1 MQAPILQGPKT
12 LGKPVNIKKTV
23 ASKHKQI
30 ILAAVDAKQMPA
42 IIHMFEKVRF
52 LSHGRLDGLRQFT
65 CLFVAMFFGTQALA
79 QDPPEEPAVTSST
92 EAEPEAES
100 SEEEESG
107 KIDKGNFLVL
117 PIFITEPAIGE
128 GLGLGLVYFHKK
140 KDPNTPQISTASSIS
155 QTNQQQNPPPTAS
168 GVFGA
173 YTNNDTKAFGIGHA
187 GTYFQ
192 DKVRT
197 VGVLATAEINSTVFF
212 LDIPFGFGLDGELAY
227 ANFKRRLGTSNM
239 FLGMSLTY
247 MDALINFDLGL
258 GGNDPGSFGLLD
270 FDFQNVGIGASAIY
284 DSRDDT
290 MMPGDG
296 ALVDFTMSTFD
307 KALGGDFNYVS
318 FDFKALSFH
327 ELHERFVLGLRLDVS
342 TVDGKPPFFARPFV
356 SIRGIPALRYQG
368 DTAGVV
374 EVEGRFNISPRW
386 AAVAFGGAGFA
397 HSGDT
402 NLETADT
409 IKAYGAG
416 IRFQA
421 LKSQNVWLG
430 FDIAKGPEEYAWY
443 IQMGHPW

>member
-1 MQAPILQGPKT
+1 MPKMVENRAM
-12 LGKPVNIKKTV
+12 LGKINLRRPTRPWALCLIACLIVV
-23 ASKHKQI
+23 ALI
-30 ILAAVDAKQMPA
+30 
-42 IIHMFEKVRF
+42 
-52 LSHGRLDGLRQFT
+52 
-65 CLFVAMFFGTQALA
+65 
-79 QDPPEEPAVTSST
+79 ST
-92 EAEPEAES
+92 EVVAQES
-100 SEEEESG
+100 PTEEQAASTATESEDESDSGEEDE
-107 KIDKGNFLVL
+107 KPLINKGNFLVL

-155 QTNQQQNPPPTAS
+155 QTNRQQNPPPTAT

-173 YTNNDTKAFGIGHA
+173 YTNNDTKAFGVGHA

-212 LDIPFGFGLDGELAY
+212 LDIPFRFALDGDLAF
-227 ANFKRRLGTSNM
+227 ANFKRRMGKSNF

-247 MDALINFDLGL
+247 LDGLIDFKQRPNSI
-258 GGNDPGSFGLLD
+258 DPDPSSFGLLD
-270 FDFQNVGIGASAIY
+270 FEFTNIGIGASAIY

-290 MMPGDG
+290 MMPGNG
-296 ALVDFTMSTFD
+296 ALVDFTFSTFD
-307 KALGGDFNYVS
+307 EAIGSDFNYIN

-327 ELHERFVLGLRLDVS
+327 ELHERFVLGLRLDVA
-342 TVDGKPPFFARPFV
+342 TADGSPPFFAKPFV
-356 SIRGIPALRYQG
+356 SIRGIPALRFQG

-397 HSGDT
+397 HSSDPDLSTGL
-402 NLETADT
+402 N

-421 LKSQNVWLG
+421 LQSQNVWLG

>member
-1 MQAPILQGPKT
+1 M
-12 LGKPVNIKKTV
+12 
-23 ASKHKQI
+23 KQI
-30 ILAAVDAKQMPA
+30 QMPTMS
-42 IIHMFEKVRF
+42 HMPQKD
-52 LSHGRLDGLRQFT
+52 SLRQLT
-65 CLFVAMFFGTQALA
+65 CLFAVLLFSSHALA
-79 QDPPEEPAVTSST
+79 QDPPEDAAGTAAT
-92 EAEPEAES
+92 EAEPAAES
-100 SEEEESG
+100 TEEEKSAQ
-107 KIDKGNFLVL
+107 INKGNFLVL

-155 QTNQQQNPPPTAS
+155 QTNRQQNPPPTAT

-197 VGVLATAEINSTVFF
+197 VGVLATADINSKVFF
-212 LDIPFGFGLDGELAY
+212 LDIPFGFSLEGELAY
-227 ANFKRRLGTSNM
+227 ANFKRRMGTSNF

-247 MDALINFDLGL
+247 MDALIDFGLGL
-258 GGNDPGSFGLLD
+258 GGNDPASFGLLD

-296 ALVDFTMSTFD
+296 MLVDFTVSTFD
-307 KALGGDFNYVS
+307 EALGGDFNYVN
-318 FDFKALSFH
+318 FDFKALWFQ
-327 ELHERFVLGLRLDVS
+327 ELHEKFVLGLRFDVA
-342 TVDGKPPFFARPFV
+342 TVDGRPPFFAVPYV

-368 DTAGVV
+368 KTAGVA

-386 AAVAFGGAGFA
+386 AAVAFAGAGFT
-397 HSGDT
+397 DVKEP
-402 NLETADT
+402 NQETADT
-409 IKAYGAG
+409 IKAYGGG

-430 FDIAKGPEEYAWY
+430 LDIAKGPEEYYWY

>member
-1 MQAPILQGPKT
+1 MIDHYA
-12 LGKPVNIKKTV
+12 
-23 ASKHKQI
+23 
-30 ILAAVDAKQMPA
+30 MPSIFKLIRSA
-42 IIHMFEKVRF
+42 QSCVIY
-52 LSHGRLDGLRQFT
+52 
-65 CLFVAMFFGTQALA
+65 LFACVVIMALFSTGVLA
-79 QDPPEEPAVTSST
+79 QEATEEQGATEGSESEDGPENIED
-92 EAEPEAES
+92 EA
-100 SEEEESG
+100 SE

-140 KDPNTPQISTASSIS
+140 KDPNTPQVSTASSIS
-155 QTNQQQNPPPTAS
+155 QTNRQQNPPPTAS

-173 YTNNDTKAFGIGHA
+173 YTNNDTKAAGIGHA
-187 GTYFQ
+187 GTYFN
-192 DKVRT
+192 DKVRA
-197 VGVLATAEINSTVFF
+197 VGVLASAEINSTVFF

-227 ANFKRRLGTSNM
+227 ANFKRRLGSSNM
-239 FLGMSLTY
+239 FLGLSLTF
-247 MDALINFDLGL
+247 MNGFIDFDLR
-258 GGNDPGSFGLLD
+258 GGGGTDPSRFGLLD
-270 FDFQNVGIGASAIY
+270 FDFQNIGIGASAIY

-296 ALVDFTMSTFD
+296 WLVDFTTTFFD
-307 KALGGDFNYVS
+307 ESIGGDFNYIN
-318 FDFKALSFH
+318 FDFKALWFH
-327 ELHERFVLGLRLDVS
+327 ELHERFVLGLRADVA
-342 TVDGKPPFFARPFV
+342 TADGSPPFFAMPFV
-356 SIRGIPALRYQG
+356 SIRGIPALRFQG
-368 DTAGVV
+368 DTAGVF

-397 HSGDT
+397 HSGDPDFST
-402 NLETADT
+402 GLN

>member
-1 MQAPILQGPKT
+1 MIENRTMPWKFILPRPARSCAKC
-12 LGKPVNIKKTV
+12 LIACVIVV
-23 ASKHKQI
+23 A
-30 ILAAVDAKQMPA
+30 
-42 IIHMFEKVRF
+42 
-52 LSHGRLDGLRQFT
+52 
-65 CLFVAMFFGTQALA
+65 LFSTRVLA
-79 QDPPEEPAVTSST
+79 QEPAEEQPATTGGQSEDGAEST
-92 EAEPEAES
+92 EDEAAKKKE
-100 SEEEESG
+100 
-107 KIDKGNFLVL
+107 DRGNFLVL

-128 GLGLGLVYFHKK
+128 GLGVGLIYFHKK

-155 QTNQQQNPPPTAS
+155 QTNRQQNPPPTAT

-173 YTNNDTKAFGIGHA
+173 YTNNDTKAVGVGHA

-197 VGVLATAEINSTVFF
+197 VGVLATAEINSTMFL
-212 LDIPFGFGLDGELAY
+212 LDIPFRFALDGDLAY
-227 ANFKRRLGTSNM
+227 ANFKHRMGKSNF

-247 MDALINFDLGL
+247 LDGLIDFKQRTDSTGP
-258 GGNDPGSFGLLD
+258 DPSSFGLLD
-270 FDFQNVGIGASAIY
+270 FEFTNIGIGASAIY

-296 ALVDFTMSTFD
+296 ALVDFTISTFD
-307 KALGGDFNYVS
+307 EAIGGDFNYIL

-327 ELHERFVLGLRLDVS
+327 ELHERFVLGFRLDVA
-342 TVDGKPPFFARPFV
+342 TVDGDPPFFAKPFV

-368 DTAGVV
+368 DTAGVF

-397 HSGDT
+397 HSGDPDFST
-402 NLETADT
+402 SQD

-421 LKSQNVWLG
+421 LKNQNVWLG
-430 FDIAKGPEEYAWY
+430 IDIAKGPEEYFWY